1 MVSGTFTAVAGAAL
15 LDGIPSEAAAMT
27 LDTPDTAAAMNRSE
41 IN

>member
-1 MVSGTFTAVAGAAL
+1 MVSGTFTGTAAAAL

-27 LDTPDTAAAMNRSE
+27 PDRPDTAAAMNRSE